1 MRRSKTSKISAG
13 QFQIAIGETAGE
25 TRYLP
30 PVTGR
35 LLGEW
40 AVRPA
45 PQLPVNQG
53 GGQPDA
59 GCKG

>member
-1 MRRSKTSKISAG
+1 MRTSMTNKFGAG
-13 QFQIAIGETAGE
+13 QFQIAVGETAGE
-25 TRYLP
+25 SRYLP

-45 PQLPVNQG
+45 PQLPANHRGAQLA
-53 GGQPDA
+53 A
-59 GCKG
+59 GSKG